1 MESEG
6 RVLDEAKLDMAI
18 ADLLKEEESED
29 PEPALD
35 AAKPQTV
42 FPVLP
47 EQAEMD
53 EVDHPRDTGF
63 AATLRQKWAELS
75 GAA

>member
-6 RVLDEAKLDMAI
+6 RVLDEAKLDTAI
-18 ADLLKEEESED
+18 ADLLREEESED
-29 PEPALD
+29 PEPA
-35 AAKPQTV
+35 AEPAKPKAA

-53 EVDHPRDTGF
+53 EEAQTRNSGL

>member
-6 RVLDEAKLDMAI
+6 RVLDEAKLDTAI
-18 ADLLKEEESED
+18 ADLLREEESEE
-29 PEPALD
+29 PEPAAE
-35 AAKPQTV
+35 AAKPKAA
-42 FPVLP
+42 FPILP
-47 EQAEMD
+47 EQAELD
-53 EVDHPRDTGF
+53 EEVQPCNTGL

>member
-6 RVLDEAKLDMAI
+6 RVLDEAKLDSAI
-18 ADLLKEEESED
+18 ADLLREEESEE
-29 PEPALD
+29 PEPAAE
-35 AAKPQTV
+35 AAKPKMA
-42 FPVLP
+42 FPILP

-53 EVDHPRDTGF
+53 EEVQHRNTGL